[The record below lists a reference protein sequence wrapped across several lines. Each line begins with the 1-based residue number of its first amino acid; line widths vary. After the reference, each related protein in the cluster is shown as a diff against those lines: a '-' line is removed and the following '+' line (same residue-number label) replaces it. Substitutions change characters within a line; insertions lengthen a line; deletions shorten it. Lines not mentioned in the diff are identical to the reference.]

1 MSPTFSGSSA
11 LRDEIIFNFYPG
23 LPHIVLLSSKGHL
36 KAGLTGEWDKAILK
50 HHVNI
55 LCACVWFLFSQSIRV
70 KLVQNSST
78 VERKFSSWIGGSILA
93 SLVST

>member
-1 MSPTFSGSSA
+1 M
-11 LRDEIIFNFYPG
+11 
-23 LPHIVLLSSKGHL
+23 VLLSSKGHL
-36 KAGLTGEWDKAILK
+36 KAGVTVDKTILT
-50 HHVNI
+50 

-78 VERKFSSWIGGSILA
+78 IERRFSSWIGGSILA